1 MRQLNTG
8 QIKLFNVAEDIGE
21 SKELSKKMPR
31 KVKEMV
37 LKMDAYLMR
46 VGAWS
51 IKEVYDT
58 RQEELD
64 RWIRQDLKRITETRK
79 KLTEQ
84 DLKIETKSKLKT
96 DMQKALQNSKRH
108 QKGLKEL
115 EKQRTSSDWF

>member
-1 MRQLNTG
+1 
-8 QIKLFNVAEDIGE
+8 
-21 SKELSKKMPR
+21 MPK

-37 LKMDAYLMR
+37 LKLDAYLMR

-84 DLKIETKSKLKT
+84 DLKIETKSKLKAG
-96 DMQKALQNSKRH
+96 MQKALQNSKRH
-108 QKGLKEL
+108 QK
-115 EKQRTSSDWF
+115 